1 MRISEEGKAL
11 IKKFEGCELE
21 SYRCSA
27 NVLTI
32 GYGHTKGVSDGD
44 SCTQDEADQMLTD
57 DLEEFEGYVDKLVT
71 VDLEQNEFDAL
82 VAWTFNLGPT
92 NLKSSSLL
100 AALNEGKKS
109 EVPAQIK
116 RWNKAGGNVLK
127 GLIRRREAESLLW
140 EGKEWGQVQSLAMQ
154 ELSLKDYFQRFVL
167 EHQDDMNETL
177 LAKKLGISRK
187 CLWERRQRFGIPR
200 KKKR

>member
-92 NLKSSSLL
+92 NLRSSSLL

-140 EGKEWGQVQSLAMQ
+140 EGKEWGQV
-154 ELSLKDYFQRFVL
+154 
-167 EHQDDMNETL
+167 
-177 LAKKLGISRK
+177 
-187 CLWERRQRFGIPR
+187 
-200 KKKR
+200 

>member
-71 VDLEQNEFDAL
+71 VDLDQNEFDAL

-140 EGKEWGQVQSLAMQ
+140 EGKEWGQV
-154 ELSLKDYFQRFVL
+154 
-167 EHQDDMNETL
+167 
-177 LAKKLGISRK
+177 
-187 CLWERRQRFGIPR
+187 
-200 KKKR
+200 

>member
-100 AALNEGKKS
+100 AALNDGKKS
-109 EVPAQIK
+109 EVPAQMK
-116 RWNKAGGNVLK
+116 RWNKAGGNILN
-127 GLIRRREAESLLW
+127 GLIRRREAEALL
-140 EGKEWGQVQSLAMQ
+140 
-154 ELSLKDYFQRFVL
+154 FQ
-167 EHQDDMNETL
+167 D
-177 LAKKLGISRK
+177 KK
-187 CLWERRQRFGIPR
+187 WYEV
-200 KKKR
+200 